1 LVISNFII
9 EIQVSS
15 IFVSEFIAGGGDS
28 VQVVGLLNLLI
39 IIIVNMQ
46 FVDAFLNS
54 LGLLWLLNRCLNN
67 GWLLGHTRFDKVW
80 MQECL
85 FWFDSEEWILR

>member
-1 LVISNFII
+1 LVIGNFII

-28 VQVVGLLNLLI
+28 VQVVCLLNLLI
-39 IIIVNMQ
+39 IIVVNMQ

-54 LGLLWLLNRCLNN
+54 LGLLWLLNRWLNN
-67 GWLLGHTRFDKVW
+67 DWLLGHTRFDKVW